1 MIAFCYPGQG
11 SQEVGM
17 GQAMATAVPAA
28 RAVFDAADEALG
40 FSLSA
45 ICAEGPIERL
55 TETEITQPALVTTS
69 LACVAALREA
79 GITADVHVGH
89 SVGEYAA
96 LAGAGLADDVDAI
109 RLVRARG
116 EATAAAARRR
126 PGAMAAILGLDDAVV
141 VGLCAGIDGVW
152 PANYNSP
159 GQIVV
164 SGTVDGVDSLIA
176 AAEAAGARR
185 AIKLKVSGGFHSPLS
200 ASAGDDLRPVLETV
214 AFRHPSSRFF
224 STTTV
229 RDEDEQTIAQLL
241 IDQLGAPVRFTQSVH
256 ALRDEGVETFV
267 EVGSGSVLSGLIRRI
282 DRSLA
287 TLSVQAPDDI
297 PRLRELL
304 DA

>member
-1 MIAFCYPGQG
+1 
-11 SQEVGM
+11 M
-17 GQAMATAVPAA
+17 GQAMAAAVPAA
-28 RAVFDAADEALG
+28 RAVFDEADSALG
-40 FSLSA
+40 FALSA

-55 TETEITQPALVTTS
+55 TETEITQPALVATS
-69 LACVAALREA
+69 LACVAALRDA
-79 GITADVHVGH
+79 GIEADLHVGH

-96 LAGAGLADDVDAI
+96 LAAAGLASDLDAI

-126 PGAMAAILGLDDAVV
+126 PGAMAAILGLDDDVV
-141 VGLCAGIDGVW
+141 EGLCEGIEGVW

-164 SGTVDGVDSLIA
+164 SGTVDGVDALIA
-176 AAEAAGARR
+176 AAEVAGARR
-185 AIKLKVSGGFHSPLS
+185 AIKLKVAGGFHSPLS

-214 AFRHPSSRFF
+214 EFRHPATRFF

-229 RDEDEQTIAQLL
+229 RDEDEHTIAQLL
-241 IDQLGAPVRFTQSVH
+241 LDQLGAPVRFTQTVQV
-256 ALRDEGVETFV
+256 LRDEGVETFV

-287 TLSVQAPDDI
+287 TVSVQGPDDI
-297 PRLRELL
+297 PRLRGLL

>member
-17 GQAMATAVPAA
+17 GQELAASSSAA
-28 RAVFDAADEALG
+28 RAVFAAADDALG
-40 FSLSA
+40 FGLTA
-45 ICAEGPIERL
+45 ICADGPIERL

-69 LACVAALREA
+69 LAGVAALREA
-79 GITADVHVGH
+79 GIVADVHVGH

-96 LAGAGLADDVDAI
+96 LAAAGLASDVDAI

-116 EATAAAARRR
+116 EATAAAAARR

-141 VGLCAGIDGVW
+141 ETLCAGIEGVW

-164 SGTVDGVDSLIA
+164 SGTVEGVEQLIA
-176 AAEAAGARR
+176 AAESSGARR
-185 AIKLKVSGGFHSPLS
+185 AILLKVAGGFHSPLS
-200 ASAGDDLRPVLETV
+200 ASAGDDLRPVLSTI
-214 AFRHPSSRFF
+214 AFAPPDSRFF

-229 RDEDEQTIAQLL
+229 GFEDEQTIGQLL
-241 IDQLGAPVRFTQSVH
+241 LDQLGAPVRFTQSVQV
-256 ALRDEGVETFV
+256 LRDEGVSTFV

-282 DRSLA
+282 DRSITA
-287 TLSVQAPDDI
+287 ISVQTPADI
-297 PRLRELL
+297 ARLSEVL